1 MQVLCR
7 GSPLTANPGHTPGV
21 ALSISLLSGISS
33 FASFHSS
40 QRGANPFQVVYVWL
54 ARILLNSRRR
64 TTSMKKGNGNGGDAE
79 VWRRYSAGQWCST
92 GHVEASVALPV
103 LLVEANS
110 SVRCRAPGLLPS
122 SAHPLAAWQ
131 QGGSY
136 LP

>member
-1 MQVLCR
+1 
-7 GSPLTANPGHTPGV
+7 
-21 ALSISLLSGISS
+21 
-33 FASFHSS
+33 
-40 QRGANPFQVVYVWL
+40 
-54 ARILLNSRRR
+54 
-64 TTSMKKGNGNGGDAE
+64 MKKGNGNGGDAE

-136 LP
+136 LPWPLAAHLFSGDVVAFDFVARPL